1 MAGEVGPNTGVK
13 APTVR
18 TPARL
23 CAGSDTFF
31 KYSCMRSPMGPPRSS
46 YRRSSK
52 YACDPCCAC
61 VIDPPA
67 CTAATPVAAIEDAR
81 NSRRFILIHSTT
93 EDGGAMAP
101 ACASPVVRP
110 EEQGK
115 QHEDASGER
124 GRNQPDW

>member
-31 KYSCMRSPMGPPRSS
+31 RYSCMRSPMGPPRSS

-61 VIDPPA
+61 AIDPPA
-67 CTAATPVAAIEDAR
+67 STAATPVAAIEDVR

-93 EDGGAMAP
+93 EDRGPPMP
-101 ACASPVVRP
+101 WRRHSSSPVVRP

-115 QHEDASGER
+115 QHEDASGE
-124 GRNQPDW
+124 G